1 MRFLMMAVLTLASA
15 CAAAPQDPEPAPR
28 PFASDEVAFRI
39 LQAAT
44 TVAWNPRNQSG
55 ASGLLC
61 VPALEFE
68 YGRLQ
73 EDRSREGD
81 HQGHSARWASATQG
95 IISKLQKH
103 ADLLYSESDQSSGK
117 LLYCDDSDGFGSMRK
132 LVYWCPVLF
141 DSGSSATVWVNVSTG
156 AFSSEERCCHLVLR
170 DDGEWVLEKAHL
182 TGIWD

>member
-1 MRFLMMAVLTLASA
+1 MRFLMLAVLTLASA

-28 PFASDEVAFRI
+28 PLASDEVAFRI

-61 VPALEFE
+61 IPALEFE

-81 HQGHSARWASATQG
+81 HQGHSARWASTPQIVIA
-95 IISKLQKH
+95 KLQEH

-117 LLYCDDSDGFGSMRK
+117 LLYRNDPSGLESMRK
-132 LVYWCPVLF
+132 LVYWRPVLF
-141 DSGSSATVWVNVSTG
+141 DSGNSATVWVNVSTG
-156 AFSSEERCCHLVLR
+156 YFSSEERCCHLILQ
-170 DDGEWVLEKAHL
+170 DDGEWVLEKVHL
-182 TGIWD
+182 TGIVN